1 MLHGEQIIVF
11 GGTGG
16 EKTLPHT
23 LFVHSVVAS
32 RSSIY
37 SAIACVP
44 KTSWLNIAIDSYRS
58 PIRITN
64 HRFVDLTAERQV
76 AY

>member
-16 EKTLPHT
+16 EKALPHT
-23 LFVHSVVAS
+23 SFVHTLVAP

-37 SAIACVP
+37 SAIAYVP
-44 KTSWLNIAIDSYRS
+44 KTSRLNIPIDS
-58 PIRITN
+58 
-64 HRFVDLTAERQV
+64 Q
-76 AY
+76 